1 RIERLDGRLG
11 AFTAVTATR
20 ALAEADAVDA
30 TLARGEDPGPLAGVP
45 YAVKNLFDIAGMVT
59 IAGSKINRDHAPAA
73 TDATLV
79 TRLKASGAVL
89 LGALNMG
96 EYAYD
101 FTGENAHD
109 GPSRN
114 PHDPTRMT
122 RGSPGGSGVPGGG
135 RRCA

>member
-1 RIERLDGRLG
+1 MSPFNPILASGASITAIIRARQTTARAVTLAHLERIERLDGRLG

-79 TRLKASGAVL
+79 TRLEGL
-89 LGALNMG
+89 
-96 EYAYD
+96 
-101 FTGENAHD
+101 
-109 GPSRN
+109 
-114 PHDPTRMT
+114 
-122 RGSPGGSGVPGGG
+122 G
-135 RRCA
+135 RRSAWRVEHGRIRL